1 MHFVSTTATKLLCI
15 NSARIS
21 PLLSVL
27 GSFGSRYKSLYCQL
41 TEADHANLQGLA
53 SDLYRQDS
61 GKYRMLKPP
70 DILNLFNENLMS
82 ASLLKDF
89 SDIHETT
96 VQYGSPELAD
106 QLSGAM
112 YMHAQS
118 VEDKSSIA
126 LRVSD
131 ELYTLDNE
139 QIQACLELSCQWPL
153 DTVFQSWTLQ
163 KIVQSLDSVCHQ
175 RSFQETWNS
184 NDQLFRAVYL
194 MSLNLLKV
202 KETKFLHY
210 FVFRPD
216 TEKCLKTHDALVFY
230 LLISAFNNLSS
241 NLSDTQLENLIN
253 RVESHFDNFE
263 AVELAVS
270 YAGLSALTEK
280 QPISL
285 TKLKKRIESR
295 FGFRLN

>member
-1 MHFVSTTATKLLCI
+1 MNFVSTTATKLLCI

-21 PLLSVL
+21 TPLLAVL
-27 GSFGSRYKSLYCQL
+27 RSRYKSLYCQL

-53 SDLYRQDS
+53 SDLYRHES

-70 DILNLFNENLMS
+70 DIANLFNENLMS

-131 ELYTLDNE
+131 ELYNLDNE
-139 QIQACLELSCQWPL
+139 QIQACLEHSCQWPI

-175 RSFQETWNS
+175 RSLQETWNS

-202 KETKFLHY
+202 KEAKFLHY
-210 FVFRPD
+210 FVFRTN

-253 RVESHFDNFE
+253 RVESHFDTFE